1 MNYQVFPPDKNGR
14 PQYTLLVPIPTVI
27 DEYNQHMGGV
37 DQANQY
43 REAYT
48 THRPTQ
54 RNWFSL
60 FYYGLDTALNNAYI
74 IFTV

>member
-1 MNYQVFPPDKNGR
+1 
-14 PQYTLLVPIPTVI
+14 VI

-60 FYYGLDTALNNAYI
+60 FYYGLDTALNNAYL
-74 IFTV
+74 IFMVVSGVRLFLSLTFADSL